1 MNLVSQSEADTFLSC
16 QQKHYYSFGEPNSD
30 GGRGIQPI
38 EHSESLTRGIMGHEG
53 IATYWQAR
61 MDPEIPANHDVAVKK
76 AIIAVLNYET
86 ELVEVKAQVVKLL
99 GAYFEFYR
107 DDFDI
112 WKPLAIE
119 KEFRYEFP
127 LSDIVFPF
135 KPDAIMQNRRTGEVV
150 IWDHKF
156 LYNYYQERLIPLM
169 PQMKKYGLALK
180 KMGFRIDGYM
190 YNQISTRANSK
201 QPFKRPPI
209 VPIGSSA
216 EKFMI
221 EQERTSRK
229 IVRLKNMPHG
239 AWQTEIE
246 RNASSFSCSHCP
258 FSDLCIS
265 DVEGMS
271 GRKLLIRNFY
281 MPNSYRY
288 GDDNAD

>member
-53 IATYWQAR
+53 IAVYWQWR
-61 MDPEIPANHDVAVKK
+61 VADSTHNEAVSA
-76 AIIAVLNYET
+76 AIRTIVEYDT
-86 ELVEVKAQVVKLL
+86 ELIEVKSQVVKIL
-99 GAYFEFYR
+99 GVYFEFYR

-127 LSDIVFPF
+127 ASDITFPF
-135 KPDAIMQNRRTGEVV
+135 KPDAVMQNRRTGQVV

-156 LYNYYQERLIPLM
+156 LYNYYQERLFPLM

-180 KMGFRIDGYM
+180 KLGFRIDGYM

-201 QPFKRPPI
+201 QPFKRTEIFPL
-209 VPIGSSA
+209 GDSA
-216 EKFMI
+216 EMFMSDQ
-221 EQERTSRK
+221 QETSER
-229 IVRLKNMPHG
+229 IVELKTLGPVE
-239 AWQTEIE
+239 WQYNIV

-288 GDDNAD
+288 GDGEEV